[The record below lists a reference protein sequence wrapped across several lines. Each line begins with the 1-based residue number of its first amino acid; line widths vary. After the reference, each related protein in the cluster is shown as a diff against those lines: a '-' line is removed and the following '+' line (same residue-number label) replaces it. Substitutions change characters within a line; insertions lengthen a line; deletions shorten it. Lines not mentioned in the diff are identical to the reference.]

1 MVVTTRFVTG
11 ALLVAGAG
19 LLSACASSGQ
29 APADS
34 TSPRVSTVTVTQ
46 SATTAPSK
54 TTAPSDTSA
63 SSETTA
69 PPAKTSSGDS
79 GATFTMPNEVGKVL
93 QTAQDDLQR
102 VTHDP
107 VFYTGSKDA
116 TGRGRHQILDRDW
129 KVCSQNVPAGRRVE
143 RRTVIITFSVVKLT
157 ETCP

>member
-19 LLSACASSGQ
+19 LVSACASSRQ
-29 APADS
+29 APADP
-34 TSPRVSTVTVTQ
+34 TSPGAATVTVTQ

-54 TTAPSDTSA
+54 TTAPPANSTL
-63 SSETTA
+63 
-69 PPAKTSSGDS
+69 PPKTSSGDS

-143 RRTVIITFSVVKLT
+143 RRAVIITFSVVKLA